1 MQVLPRILK
10 AIFRAT
16 AAAAVI
22 TIFLLTILLFPVIS
36 TPDFQA
42 AKGELRDA
50 TVTGDFQ
57 LADSRILEISLRSTT
72 DLTVDLALR
81 IPKEPLPDRPLLL
94 MIAGQ
99 ETGRKA
105 VELLPD
111 TRGVAVAA
119 LGYPFGVIPHRDG
132 LAMARA
138 LPRIQRGILDTP
150 AGVMLALD
158 HLVAREDLAPERV
171 ELAGISFGAFLAAI
185 PTVLDP
191 RIERLWL
198 IHGSGEPQEVI
209 EAGLRERIPFAPV
222 RHGVAWLLATAAG
235 AHHLMPERWV
245 GQVSPRPLV
254 VVSALEDSALP
265 PGPVDVLH
273 RAVLPPAEI
282 LWSPGDHVHPKRPE
296 IVDFITELMFRRISG
311 DATAD
316 TPISLS
322 LPSAGL

>member
-1 MQVLPRILK
+1 MRLVTRIGAALVLLVLLLLAVLLLPVLPQ
-10 AIFRAT
+10 
-16 AAAAVI
+16 
-22 TIFLLTILLFPVIS
+22 
-36 TPDFQA
+36 PDFLA
-42 AKGELRDA
+42 AQGELSEVR
-50 TVTGDFQ
+50 VTGDFQ
-57 LADSRILEISLRSTT
+57 LEDSRILEISLTSTT
-72 DLTVDLALR
+72 GLSVDLALR
-81 IPKEPLPDRPLLL
+81 IPDEPLADRPLLV

-158 HLVAREDLAPERV
+158 HLVAREDLAPGRV

-198 IHGSGEPQEVI
+198 IHGSGEPRQVI
-209 EAGLRERIPFAPV
+209 ESGLRERIPLAPV
-222 RHGVAWLLATAAG
+222 RHAVAWLLATAAG
-235 AHHLMPERWV
+235 AQHLTPELWV
-245 GQVSPRPLV
+245 GQVSPRPLI

-296 IVDFITELMFRRISG
+296 IVDFITELMFVRMSG
-311 DATAD
+311 
-316 TPISLS
+316 
-322 LPSAGL
+322 GE

>member
-1 MQVLPRILK
+1 MRIASSSIRILVRTAAIAALVTICLLALLLLPVLP
-10 AIFRAT
+10 
-16 AAAAVI
+16 
-22 TIFLLTILLFPVIS
+22 
-36 TPDFQA
+36 TPDFRA
-42 AKGELRDA
+42 AKGELQEA
-50 TVTGDFQ
+50 IVTGDYQ
-57 LADSRILEISLRSTT
+57 LEDSRILEISLRSTT
-72 DLTVDLALR
+72 DLAVDLALR
-81 IPKEPLPDRPLLL
+81 IPNDPLPKRPLLV

-158 HLVAREDLAPERV
+158 HLEAREDLAPERV

-185 PTVLDP
+185 PTVLDS

-198 IHGSGEPQEVI
+198 IHGSGKPKEVI
-209 EAGLRERIPFAPV
+209 EAGLRERIPIAPV
-222 RHGVAWLLATAAG
+222 RHAVAWLLATAAG
-235 AHHLMPERWV
+235 AHHLTPERWV

-265 PGPVDVLH
+265 PGPVEVLH

-296 IVDFITELMFRRISG
+296 IVDFITQLMFRRMSG
-311 DATAD
+311 
-316 TPISLS
+316 
-322 LPSAGL
+322 GG

>member
-1 MQVLPRILK
+1 MRLVTRIGAALVLLVLLLLAVLLLPVLPQ
-10 AIFRAT
+10 
-16 AAAAVI
+16 
-22 TIFLLTILLFPVIS
+22 
-36 TPDFQA
+36 PDFLA
-42 AKGELRDA
+42 AKGELSEAR
-50 TVTGDFQ
+50 VTGDFQ
-57 LADSRILEISLRSTT
+57 LEDSRILEISLTSTT
-72 DLTVDLALR
+72 GLSVDLALR
-81 IPKEPLPDRPLLL
+81 IPDEPLADRPLLV

-138 LPRIQRGILDTP
+138 LSRIQRGILDTP

-158 HLVAREDLAPERV
+158 HLVAREDLAPGRV

-198 IHGSGEPQEVI
+198 IHGSGEPRQVI
-209 EAGLRERIPFAPV
+209 ESGLRERIPLAPV
-222 RHGVAWLLATAAG
+222 HHAVAWLLATAAG
-235 AHHLMPERWV
+235 AQHLTPELWV
-245 GQVSPRPLV
+245 GQVSPRPLI

-296 IVDFITELMFRRISG
+296 IVDFITDLMFVRMSG
-311 DATAD
+311 
-316 TPISLS
+316 
-322 LPSAGL
+322 GE